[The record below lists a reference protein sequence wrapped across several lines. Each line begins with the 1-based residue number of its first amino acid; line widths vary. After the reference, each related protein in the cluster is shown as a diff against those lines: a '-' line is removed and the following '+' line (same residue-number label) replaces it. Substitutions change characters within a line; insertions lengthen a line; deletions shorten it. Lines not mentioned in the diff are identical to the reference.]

1 MPVQHSTTVPARL
14 DVFGPLQGAER
25 VVWRGHCAVAEY
37 AFDEAASLPRW
48 TLPETTEVL
57 VTDHRIAYAHT
68 TSDSPDDLEITSGDL
83 KWLWPQHLR
92 VQPGA
97 RTQGRAAATAQIQ
110 LVCAGP
116 DDTFPALVFAGG
128 DLKTV
133 GDADRLAN
141 IIRHAIARF
150 RMDNAE
156 KLGLTT
162 PQARMLSRLLI
173 GPEFINHQGGEG
185 QTVTILGA
193 LPVNRPISPSTTF
206 TTPPALVP
214 EGPTDR
220 MPGFESYPAP
230 AAGGASISLS
240 GPDLNPPPRRLP
252 ATPPATDDLE
262 PLPKRISRRASLNND
277 EAPADVP
284 AHLPVPLPEARPVP
298 VAGLTGR
305 LPGYRPGL
313 AADEA
318 RALQA
323 AAAEEET
330 QLAQPDLASR
340 AADLAARIA
349 NLVSAT
355 EENPVLPAPAKAA
368 LPPQPPAGQVPAPR
382 QGPVAGQLPAP
393 VRRSAADQFPVSDGP
408 TTDLTARAESVRR
421 AAARFAAN
429 SANSKAARRSDRE
442 VGSTTRGNRTR

>member
-1 MPVQHSTTVPARL
+1 MLDQRSSSAPAQP
-14 DVFGPLQGAER
+14 DVFGPLQGGER
-25 VVWRGHCAVAEY
+25 MVWRGRCAVAEY

-133 GDADRLAN
+133 GDADKLAN

-173 GPEFINHQGGEG
+173 GPEFTNHQGGEG

-193 LPVNRPISPSTTF
+193 LPVNRP
-206 TTPPALVP
+206 TTPPPAPGDVI
-214 EGPTDR
+214 R
-220 MPGFESYPAP
+220 MPGFESYPVP
-230 AAGGASISLS
+230 SVSLS
-240 GPDLNPPPRRLP
+240 SQDL
-252 ATPPATDDLE
+252 D
-262 PLPKRISRRASLNND
+262 PLPQRVSRRASVNED
-277 EAPADVP
+277 EAPAADP
-284 AHLPVPLPEARPVP
+284 TPLLELAAAAEDPTRPPTLGADPRPGARPAP
-298 VAGLTGR
+298 VAGPTVR

-330 QLAQPDLASR
+330 HLAQPDLASR

-349 NLVSAT
+349 SLVSAT
-355 EENPVLPAPAKAA
+355 EQNPVLPAPANASP
-368 LPPQPPAGQVPAPR
+368 PPQGPASGPGWTPWRDPASGSVPAPR
-382 QGPVAGQLPAP
+382 QEPVAGHLPAP
-393 VRRSAADQFPVSDGP
+393 VRRSAAEQFPVSDGP

-429 SANSKAARRSDRE
+429 SANSKASRRSDRE